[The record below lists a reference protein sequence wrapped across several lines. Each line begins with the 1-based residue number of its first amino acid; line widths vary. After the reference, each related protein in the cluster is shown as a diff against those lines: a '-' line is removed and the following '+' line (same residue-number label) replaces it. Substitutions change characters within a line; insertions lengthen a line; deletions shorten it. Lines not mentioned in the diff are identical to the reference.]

1 MSYSDKLLNIVF
13 DLSSIQAAITAAST
27 EPNKTRCK
35 SCNKKLALTAFNCRC
50 GDYYCSKHRHAEEHN
65 CSYDYKINEGTICP
79 LVISIFRRKYTKNLY
94 FVKYL
99 AQNSCNYP
107 L

>member
-35 SCNKKLALTAFNCRC
+35 SCNKKLGLTAFNCRC

-65 CSYDYKINEGTICP
+65 CSYDYKAVAQKQLAVANI
-79 LVISIFRRKYTKNLY
+79 LVQHDKLESRI
-94 FVKYL
+94 
-99 AQNSCNYP
+99 
-107 L
+107 